1 MRVRFTRDD
10 GQTLAFNW
18 STGLV
23 DQATD
28 DWMPAKTLRTS
39 SFTYAD
45 ADGGQMVKQHY
56 DPWAITF
63 SGYIVANS
71 SAKVREI
78 RNNLLSFFTTNHY
91 FTAIFTDCDGVE
103 MSAPSG
109 WISSAPAV
117 VLRDKHDTAPT
128 FSLGLTFGDPY
139 LYEYA
144 EDDEGNPTYANSI
157 QVPRYT
163 DTNEAA
169 GYMYV
174 GGGYIYYGG
183 GYAYIGA
190 QSAIPTINVNST
202 QSVAPIWTVEGQATN
217 PSITNLTTNTEMKY
231 TGTIAAGQTLVVDCL
246 NQTAMIGTAD
256 VSRYL
261 SGDWLTLTPGGN
273 QLQYETTS
281 DDDTQSSTLSWN
293 GVIW

>member
-1 MRVRFTRDD
+1 MRVRFIRDD
-10 GQTLAFNW
+10 GERLAIGG
-18 STGLV
+18 SSGLINGG
-23 DQATD
+23 TD
-28 DWMPAKTLRTS
+28 DWFPAKTLRTS

-45 ADGGQMVKQHY
+45 ADGGQMVKQNY
-56 DPWAITF
+56 DPWPITF
-63 SGYIVANS
+63 SGYIRKATTQ
-71 SAKVREI
+71 ATTTARTE
-78 RNNLLSFFTTNHY
+78 LLSFFGKNHY
-91 FTAIFTDCDGVE
+91 FTAVFTDCDGTE
-103 MSAPSG
+103 MSANSG
-109 WISSAPAV
+109 WVSSAPEV
-117 VLRDKHDTAPT
+117 ILRGKLERHPT
-128 FSLGLTFGDPY
+128 FSLQLTFGDPY

-144 EDDEGNPTYANSI
+144 EDEEGNPTYANSI

-190 QSAIPTINVNST
+190 QSVIPTINVNST

-231 TGTIAAGQTLVVDCL
+231 TGTIAEGQTLVVDCL

-261 SGDWLTLTPGGN
+261 SGDWLTLVPGGN

-281 DDDTQSSTLSWN
+281 DDDAQSSTLSWN
-293 GVIW
+293 GVVW

>member
-1 MRVRFTRDD
+1 MRVRFVRDD
-10 GQTLAFNW
+10 GEKLSFDW

-23 DQATD
+23 DQSTD
-28 DWMPAKTLRTS
+28 DWFPSKTLRTS
-39 SFTYAD
+39 MFTYAD
-45 ADGGQMVKQHY
+45 ADGGQMVKQNY
-56 DPWAITF
+56 DPWPITF
-63 SGYIVANS
+63 SGY
-71 SAKVREI
+71 VRKATTAATTAARGE
-78 RNNLLSFFTTNHY
+78 LLSFFAKNHY
-91 FTAIFTDCDGVE
+91 FTAVFTDCDGTQ
-103 MSAPSG
+103 MSAMSG
-109 WISSAPAV
+109 WVSTAPQV
-117 VLRDKHDTAPT
+117 VLRGKLDAHPT
-128 FSLGLTFGDPY
+128 FTLQLTFGDPY

-144 EDDEGNPTYANSI
+144 EDEDGNPIYANSI
-157 QVPRYT
+157 QVPKYT

-169 GYMYV
+169 GYMYA

-190 QSAIPTINVNST
+190 QSAIPTINVNSV

-261 SGDWLTLTPGGN
+261 SGDWLTLVPGGN

-281 DDDTQSSTLSWN
+281 DDDAQSSTLSWN
-293 GVIW
+293 GVVW

>member
-1 MRVRFTRDD
+1 MRVRFIRDD
-10 GQTLAFNW
+10 GERLAVGG
-18 STGLV
+18 SSGLV
-23 DQATD
+23 NGGTD
-28 DWMPAKTLRTS
+28 DWFPAKTLRTS
-39 SFTYAD
+39 QFTYAD

-56 DPWAITF
+56 DPWPVTF
-63 SGYIVANS
+63 SGYIRKRNAAQVAE
-71 SAKVREI
+71 A
-78 RNNLLSFFTTNHY
+78 RNEFLKFFTTNHY
-91 FTAIFTDCDGVE
+91 FTAVFTDCNGTQ
-103 MSAPSG
+103 MAGMSG
-109 WISSAPAV
+109 WISSSPQV
-117 VLRDKHDTAPT
+117 VLRGKLDAHPT
-128 FSLGLTFGDPY
+128 FSLELTFGDPY

-144 EDDEGNPTYANSI
+144 EDEEGNPIYANSI

-163 DTNEAA
+163 DTNDAA

-174 GGGYIYYGG
+174 GGGYIYYAG

-190 QSAIPTINVNST
+190 QSAIPVINVNSV
-202 QSVAPIWTVEGQATN
+202 QSVAPVWTVTGQATN
-217 PSITNLTTNTEMKY
+217 PSITNLTTNTEMRY

-261 SGDWLTLTPGGN
+261 SGDWLTLVPGSN

-281 DDDTQSSTLSWN
+281 DDDAQSSTLSWN